1 MRINKNKLTSASK
14 YHVTLLVLR
23 IQNTAEYKELLGI
36 LQQAETIFRKYFDD
50 QKIELQLKQVNDVT
64 NNNQVTLSSENILN
78 EDIESDENDDEEDGE
93 EDENSSEEQDEESE
107 EDDDDDSE
115 NGEQGEDLEKIKTEL
130 KVTEKPVLR
139 FQNVGHFYGS
149 GKCIVWI
156 GLKDDAHKIMLEHL
170 ARILYMHSL
179 ISIHYP
185 SSLLS
190 SLTLISDELF
200 KHVKKSNPSFLIEG
214 ASSRFHPHV
223 TLYKNK
229 IEKSAKEVKGK
240 SPMTPKKLANFCTK
254 YADVDFG
261 EQSLDKIIINVKTG
275 REGEK
280 SI

>member
-23 IQNTAEYKELLGI
+23 IQNTAEYKELIGI

-50 QKIELQLKQVNDVT
+50 QTIELQLKQVNDVT

-78 EDIESDENDDEEDGE
+78 EDIESDENDDEEDDK

-170 ARILYMHSL
+170 ARILYMHSRYQYITPL
-179 ISIHYP
+179 AYYP
-185 SSLLS
+185 
-190 SLTLISDELF
+190 
-200 KHVKKSNPSFLIEG
+200 P
-214 ASSRFHPHV
+214 
-223 TLYKNK
+223 
-229 IEKSAKEVKGK
+229 
-240 SPMTPKKLANFCTK
+240 
-254 YADVDFG
+254 
-261 EQSLDKIIINVKTG
+261 
-275 REGEK
+275 
-280 SI
+280 